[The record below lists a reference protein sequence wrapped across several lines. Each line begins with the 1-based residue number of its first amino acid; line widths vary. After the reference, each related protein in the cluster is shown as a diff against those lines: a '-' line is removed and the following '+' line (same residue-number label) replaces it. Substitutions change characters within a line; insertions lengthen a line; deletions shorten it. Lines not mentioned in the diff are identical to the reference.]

1 MPDLP
6 AHPGADDPEPPPG
19 ASAQGARR
27 LRTAVIAVGVIVL
40 LAVMITLHVTGV
52 VRAGTN
58 G

>member
-6 AHPGADDPEPPPG
+6 AHPGADAESPPG
-19 ASAQGARR
+19 ASAQGVRR
-27 LRTAVIAVGVIVL
+27 LRTAVIAVVVIVL

-52 VRAGTN
+52 VGADTN